1 MHHKIT
7 LNNYTAM
14 ENTYTD
20 IKNRLQNIV
29 KITEIED
36 FQNRRRG
43 FKNYIMISYISI
55 TRPQWFQ
62 EDWVKYPYKTM
73 EERTFI
79 LETLKNT
86 LDKPCTLFL

>member
-1 MHHKIT
+1 
-7 LNNYTAM
+7 M
-14 ENTYTD
+14 ENTYID
-20 IKNRLQNIV
+20 IRSRLNNIV
-29 KITEIED
+29 KITEVED

-43 FKNYIMISYISI
+43 FKNYIMVSYIAI
-55 TRPQWFQ
+55 TSPQWFQ

-86 LDKPCTLFL
+86 LDKPFTLIL